1 MNTAIPTTPITG
13 TVARIRWTTYAYT
26 REEPGR
32 NRAGP
37 GTACGRPRPGAL
49 DAPDAAGQFFSMF
62 QKNGTGETSTP
73 ESSLRQATGWNH
85 CP

>member
-1 MNTAIPTTPITG
+1 MND
-13 TVARIRWTTYAYT
+13 VRVHARSP
-26 REEPGR
+26 EK

-37 GTACGRPRPGAL
+37 GAARRRPRPGAGC
-49 DAPDAAGQFFSMF
+49 ASGAAGQFFSMF

-73 ESSLRQATGWNH
+73 ESSLRHATGWNH